1 MGVCIECALIMVE
14 QTPLI
19 KSAGGGGERESEG
32 VKDGG
37 REVDIVRGER
47 ESPEL
52 VKREGEK
59 R

>member
-1 MGVCIECALIMVE
+1 M
-14 QTPLI
+14 
-19 KSAGGGGERESEG
+19 
-32 VKDGG
+32 KDGG

-59 R
+59 RCQEMERGDVKGG